1 MSWINGV
8 DVSLWIRKKG
18 SEMPK
23 KWKTIGSKQIFGN
36 RIFGFREDEVLS
48 PKTNKLHPV
57 WVLDAPTWIN
67 IIPITKDEE
76 VVMVKQ
82 YRFGSKE
89 ISLEIPGG
97 MVEEGEDSL
106 AAAAREMREETG
118 YTSKEIFEIG
128 KVSPNSA
135 LMSNETFSYVALN
148 AEKTQEQELD
158 NMEDIEVTKIKLDL
172 IPDLIKKGEI
182 DHSLVISAF
191 YFLDRFEN

>member
-1 MSWINGV
+1 
-8 DVSLWIRKKG
+8 
-18 SEMPK
+18 MPK

-48 PKTNKLHPV
+48 PKTNKRHPV

-118 YTSKEIFEIG
+118 YTST
-128 KVSPNSA
+128 PNDKRFALTLLAIPSA
-135 LMSNETFSYVALN
+135 SSVRIYSITGTGASGL
-148 AEKTQEQELD
+148 
-158 NMEDIEVTKIKLDL
+158 
-172 IPDLIKKGEI
+172 
-182 DHSLVISAF
+182 SLVH
-191 YFLDRFEN
+191 LP